1 MSFGDTLRGFSE
13 WSPGDEEAR
22 PFIHQAL
29 KLGINFWDTASVYS
43 DGSSE

>member
-13 WSPGDEEAR
+13 WSLGDEEAQ

-29 KLGINFWDTASVYS
+29 KLGIRAPASVYS